1 MSSTTSARKLWVR
14 WRAIPA
20 AETEEPRTS
29 VDPEVEP
36 LLLRY
41 LAVPGLLITSVIS
54 TTLTIYAPTYQISYG
69 SFSQLVINHRSIIQ
83 VIVQILAHAFGLI
96 HVFVLTTLFNFSTRL
111 SFSRRPVSLD
121 YLKWWNSVC
130 HLRTDWSLPMQLL
143 VPLLVFIG

>member
-1 MSSTTSARKLWVR
+1 MSTTSARKLWIR

-20 AETEEPRTS
+20 EETEAPRTS

-36 LLLRY
+36 LWARY
-41 LAVPGLLITSVIS
+41 LAVPGLFITTVIS
-54 TTLTIYAPTYQISYG
+54 TTLIIYAPTHQISSG
-69 SFSQLVINHRSIIQ
+69 SFPQLVINYRSVTQ
-83 VIVQILAHAFGLI
+83 VIVQVLAHALGLI
-96 HVFVLTTLFNFSTRL
+96 HVFVLTTLINFSTRL

-130 HLRTDWSLPMQLL
+130 HLRTDWSLPIHLL